1 MLHHRLSLPVT
12 HVLSEAVMQLSILKI
27 TTLTAYLI
35 QVFPFLTSDER
46 EKLQVLQNQADLLV
60 LAKKKKIKHYWKIR
74 LLPIFKYP

>member
-12 HVLSEAVMQLSILKI
+12 HVLSETVMQLSILKI

-35 QVFPFLTSDER
+35 QVFPFLTSDDR

-60 LAKKKKIKHYWKIR
+60 LAKKKRSSIIKK
-74 LLPIFKYP
+74 